1 MAGALAAACSETRA
15 IGLNDPGILSSAI
28 RDSAEHTVD
37 NGTTSPPAGAKVTRV
52 TCVPNARYRFT
63 CTVRLDNGQERS
75 LRVMTFPGGKSYVIT
90 AGHL

>member
-1 MAGALAAACSETRA
+1 MAGALAAACSETGA
-15 IGLNDPGILSSAI
+15 SGLNDPGILSSAI
-28 RDSAEHTVD
+28 RDSTEHTVE
-37 NGTTSPPAGAKVTRV
+37 GSTSLPAGAKVTRV